1 MKLAL
6 IGAPNTFSVMDRFHL
21 GYHLV
26 LAQECVRDKTYLN
39 YYKFLHRDGHF
50 IILDNGAA
58 EMGKSMD
65 FGEVLD
71 VAADLQP
78 DEIVMP
84 DVLGDYGDTLRQ
96 TATACAAVPENK
108 RLMVPQGENWIEWG
122 KCLTEMLHL
131 GCVTIGIAKRY
142 EGLAGGRI
150 RALEK
155 FIHTEAQVNVHMLGC
170 YQDPIREIQHIVG
183 IYPWVRGIDTA
194 APFAHAQVPMNM
206 NGLVGHVPYE
216 WGKPFNQ
223 KQADINVTYT
233 LQVCT
238 R

>member
-6 IGAPNTFSVMDRFHL
+6 IGAPNTFDVVERFHL

-26 LAQECVRDKTYLN
+26 LAQECLRDKTYLN
-39 YYKFLHRDGHF
+39 YYKLLHRDGHF

-58 EMGKSMD
+58 EMGKSLD
-65 FGEVLD
+65 FGQVLD

-96 TATACAAVPENK
+96 TAIGCTAVPENK
-108 RLMVPQGENWIEWG
+108 RLMVPQGEDWIEWG
-122 KCLTEMLHL
+122 KCLTEMIRL
-131 GCVTIGIAKRY
+131 GCATIGIAKRY
-142 EGLAGGRI
+142 EALAGGRL

-155 FIHTEAQVNVHMLGC
+155 FCRADVHVNVHLLGC
-170 YQDPIREIQHIVG
+170 YQDPIEEMQRVMG
-183 IYPWVRGIDTA
+183 VYPWVRGIDTA
-194 APFAHAQVPMNM
+194 APFAHAQHRLNM
-206 NGLVGHVPYE
+206 SGLVGHIPYE
-216 WGKPFNQ
+216 WGAYFDKQ
-223 KQADINVTYT
+223 QADINIRYMLT
-233 LQVCT
+233 VCS